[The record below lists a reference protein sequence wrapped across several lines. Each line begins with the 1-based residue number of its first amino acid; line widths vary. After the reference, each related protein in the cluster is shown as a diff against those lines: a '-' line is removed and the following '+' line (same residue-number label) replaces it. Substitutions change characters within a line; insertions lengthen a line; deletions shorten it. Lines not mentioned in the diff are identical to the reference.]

1 MKKYDN
7 CYRKVYNKIYFCQVE
22 MMTYVWNNDK
32 MDVIKFLIDFI
43 VHIDVHLGTIIS
55 TYGLATYIILFLI
68 IFMETGLVFTPFL
81 PGDSLL
87 FAAGAFAAIGSLNIW
102 LLFLIMAVAAV
113 LGDTANYWIGYFFG
127 KKIVAHPKI
136 PIDES
141 HIEETQKFFHKHG
154 GKTIIIAR
162 FIPFVRTFAPFVAG
176 IGRMKYQ
183 QFFGFNIIGG
193 VLWVAIA
200 TFSGYFFGN
209 IEFVKKNFSLVIFG
223 VIFISLLPIIFEYA
237 KHHLNS
243 NRQSR

>member
-87 FAAGAFAAIGSLNIW
+87 FAAGAFAALGSLNIW
-102 LLFLIMAVAAV
+102 LLFLLMAVAAV
-113 LGDTANYWIGYFFG
+113 FGDTANYWIGHFFG

-141 HIEETQKFFHKHG
+141 HIEETQKFFHKYG
-154 GKTIIIAR
+154 GKTIIMAR
-162 FIPFVRTFAPFVAG
+162 FMPFIRTFAPFVAG
-176 IGRMKYQ
+176 VGRMKYQ
-183 QFFGFNIIGG
+183 QFFSYNVIGG
-193 VLWVAIA
+193 LLWVAIA
-200 TFSGYFFGN
+200 TFAGYFFGN

-223 VIFISLLPIIFEYA
+223 VIIISLLPIIFEYA

-243 NRQSR
+243 HRQSR

>member
-154 GKTIIIAR
+154 GKTIIMAR

-237 KHHLNS
+237 KHRLNS
-243 NRQSR
+243 NRQS